1 MKPKI
6 EFINNTKVI
15 LSPKGDINFANSES
29 LKNALNE
36 VFQDNYKEVIIDFA
50 DVENID
56 SEGLGRLLLF
66 HKKLKDNNGILII
79 KNIKSNYVR
88 NLFKTINLAQVI
100 KIEE

>member
-6 EFINNTKVI
+6 EFINDTKVI

-36 VFQDNYKEVIIDFA
+36 VYKDNYKEVIIDFV

-66 HKKLKDNNGILII
+66 HKKLKEEQGILII
-79 KNIKSNYVR
+79 RNIESDYIKKM
-88 NLFKTINLAQVI
+88 FKTINLGQVI
-100 KIEE
+100 KIEN

>member
-1 MKPKI
+1 MKTKT
-6 EFINNTKVI
+6 EFINDSKVI
-15 LSPKGDINFANSES
+15 LSPEGDINFSTSES
-29 LKNALNE
+29 LKDALYEAFN
-36 VFQDNYKEVIIDFA
+36 DDYKEVIVDFT

-79 KNIKSNYVR
+79 RNIKSNYVR

-100 KIEE
+100 KIED

>member
-36 VFQDNYKEVIIDFA
+36 VFQDNYKEVIIDFT

-66 HKKLKDNNGILII
+66 HKKLKEEQGILII
-79 KNIKSNYVR
+79 RNIESDYIKKI
-88 NLFKTINLAQVI
+88 FKTIDLGQVI
-100 KIEE
+100 KIEN